1 MSDTAIVNAN
11 VRTGDPLKPHAE
23 AIAIR
28 GDRILAVGST
38 NAIRQDVGAGGRVID
53 AVGALIVPG
62 FADSHTHFI
71 SGGFSLRNINLRDAG
86 SREEFTRRVAE
97 KARELGNGKW
107 VTGGGWDHEKF
118 SPPEPP
124 RKEWIDSVTP
134 DNPVCISRL
143 DGHMAL
149 ANSLA
154 LHIAGITRD
163 TPTPPGGE
171 IVRDAATGEPT
182 GILKDAA
189 MRLVYRHV
197 PHPSGAEKT
206 AAAELALKHAA
217 ENGLTSIHDMSDAAC
232 YDIYHQLIGEG
243 KLTCRLAIYIPITEV
258 DSAAQMPLARQSGSF
273 LKLAGLKGFADGSLG
288 AATAFFFEPYADNPG
303 TSGLLH
309 DQMFPEGI
317 MEERV
322 RKAERMGL
330 QVAVH
335 AIGDKANSIL
345 LDIYG
350 RVMSAGGK
358 RDRRW
363 RIEHAQH
370 LRSEDIVRM
379 GKLGVIASMQP
390 YHAID
395 DGCWAEKKLG
405 KARLKTTYAFRS
417 LLDSG
422 VRLAFGSDWPVAPLS
437 PIAGIYAAVTRRTTD
452 GKNPGG
458 WVPEQKITVEEAV
471 RAFTSGAAYAE
482 FEEAKK
488 GTIRAGQ
495 LADVVLLDR
504 DIFRIPGEQIHE
516 ARVLLTIAGGRVVYE
531 R

>member
-1 MSDTAIVNAN
+1 MTDIAIVNAN
-11 VRTGDPLKPHAE
+11 VRTGDPLKPLAG

-28 GDRILAVGST
+28 GGRILAVGST
-38 NAIRQDVGAGGRVID
+38 REVKQTVATGTRVID
-53 AVGALIVPG
+53 VAGALVLPG

-97 KARELGNGKW
+97 KARELGKGKW
-107 VTGGGWDHEKF
+107 LTGGGWDHEQF
-118 SPPEPP
+118 SPPELPS
-124 RKEWIDSVTP
+124 KDWIDAVTP
-134 DNPVCISRL
+134 DNPVCVSRL

-154 LHIAGITRD
+154 LRAAGITRD

-197 PHPSGAEKT
+197 PQPSGAEKT

-217 ENGLTSIHDMSDAAC
+217 QNGLTSIHDMSDRSS
-232 YDIYHQLIGEG
+232 YEVYRELGRQG
-243 KLTCRLAIYIPITEV
+243 KLTCRLAVYIPITEV
-258 DSAAQMPLARQSGSF
+258 DSAAQMPLTPQSESF

-288 AATAFFFEPYADNPG
+288 AATAYFFAPYADNPG

-322 RKAERMGL
+322 RKADRMGL

-335 AIGDKANSIL
+335 AIGDRANSIL

-422 VRLAFGSDWPVAPLS
+422 VRLAFGSD
-437 PIAGIYAAVTRRTTD
+437 
-452 GKNPGG
+452 
-458 WVPEQKITVEEAV
+458 
-471 RAFTSGAAYAE
+471 
-482 FEEAKK
+482 
-488 GTIRAGQ
+488 
-495 LADVVLLDR
+495 
-504 DIFRIPGEQIHE
+504 
-516 ARVLLTIAGGRVVYE
+516 
-531 R
+531 